1 MKHKARNEAN
11 RKGEGHTLKGDLSTS
26 DNKTIK
32 QRGTEATCNSKIKGN
47 LVMYP

>member
-1 MKHKARNEAN
+1 MRQTGKAALD
-11 RKGEGHTLKGDLSTS
+11 EGHTLKGDLSTS